1 MKEVKAPG
9 LLGDTVPHMPSATAA
24 TVKQTLQARQAII
37 QKSLFAEQQ
46 WSFVVCLTVDSKL

>member
-1 MKEVKAPG
+1 MKEVKAPA

-37 QKSLFAEQQ
+37 Q
-46 WSFVVCLTVDSKL
+46 

>member
-24 TVKQTLQARQAII
+24 TVTNFTSSSSHII
-37 QKSLFAEQQ
+37 QESLFAEQQ
-46 WSFVVCLTVDSKL
+46 WSLWFGSTVDSKL